1 MSGQSDFYRQQRL
14 DQLENIEKIKEKFA
28 LDDYDYSDEDDDDD
42 DSDEGD
48 CVIISDDDKDMS
60 QTFSPEREP

>member
-14 DQLENIEKIKEKFA
+14 DQLENIEKITEKFA
-28 LDDYDYSDEDDDDD
+28 LDDCEYSDEDDDND
-42 DSDEGD
+42 DEGD